1 MELVPGR
8 PEALLNSDAREDPSA
23 ALLFSYLLI
32 NLTLKAPAYLPHW
45 YHSFF
50 SSLHGYNDASGMLRD
65 YFRFNRRPLT
75 VIPETSPEMSK
86 RLIVNLQI
94 EFLV

>member
-1 MELVPGR
+1 LELVPGR

-32 NLTLKAPAYLPHW
+32 NLTLKSPAYLPHW

-50 SSLHGYNDASGMLRD
+50 PLYTDIMMRQACYEIILDLIG
-65 YFRFNRRPLT
+65 RPLT